1 MRWLPVPTD
10 PRELIAIARLQSNT
24 DFRAGFLE
32 YLAVLRKELSLKSA
46 DLIDEVEYRQNQGRL
61 QAVIDLLVLCEK
73 AHEWALSAQA
83 KPIKPLTGGS

>member
-1 MRWLPVPTD
+1 MKWLPVPTD
-10 PRELIAIARLQSNT
+10 PRRLITIARVQNNT

-32 YLAVLRKELSLKSA
+32 YLVELRAELSIKSA
-46 DLIDEVEYRQNQGRL
+46 SIKDEIEYRQNQGRL

-83 KPIKPLTGGS
+83 KAK